1 MCNLY
6 NVKISKVDMDFG
18 RIIGVNLRLLF
29 FSKKLRGTCSMC
41 CCTTVQ
47 FIILGLSSNIC

>member
-29 FSKKLRGTCSMC
+29 FSKNKGNMFNVLLYDCAIYYTRI
-41 CCTTVQ
+41 V
-47 FIILGLSSNIC
+47 F